1 MQDEWM
7 MHAGPQPRKVSFKN
21 GKKYELQNEQEKSDI
36 EVELEKIGS
45 DERLIEQENRRNDQ
59 IQASERKLL
68 GSNGSNKEG

>member
-1 MQDEWM
+1 VLLIALYFIYKRYVKNRGKDEKMQDEWM

-45 DERLIEQENRRNDQ
+45 DERLIE
-59 IQASERKLL
+59 
-68 GSNGSNKEG
+68 